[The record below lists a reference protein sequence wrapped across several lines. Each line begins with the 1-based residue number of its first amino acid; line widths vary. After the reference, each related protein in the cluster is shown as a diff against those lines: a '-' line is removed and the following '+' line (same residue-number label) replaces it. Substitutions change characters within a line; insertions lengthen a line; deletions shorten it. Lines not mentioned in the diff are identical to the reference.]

1 MGPPP
6 QGLLVR
12 AGLVGAVL
20 PAKHKKAFYCI
31 SFKNNK
37 DLGKLDAKK
46 KKHISLVVG
55 MGVEEKQK
63 RDVSWFLMRDMIMD
77 FLLLKYY

>member
-37 DLGKLDAKK
+37 DLGKLYAKK
-46 KKHISLVVG
+46 KSISLWWLEWVWRRN
-55 MGVEEKQK
+55 KK
-63 RDVSWFLMRDMIMD
+63 RDVSWFLMRDMIMG
-77 FLLLKYY
+77 